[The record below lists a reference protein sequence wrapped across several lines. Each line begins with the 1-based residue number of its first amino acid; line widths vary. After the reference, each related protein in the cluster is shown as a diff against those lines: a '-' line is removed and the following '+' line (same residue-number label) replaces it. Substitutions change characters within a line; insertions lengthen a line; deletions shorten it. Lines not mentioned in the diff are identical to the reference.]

1 MSYAGNICNVHLV
14 QTIPRKTGMLFCQLL
29 LKSSMNLDGPRYNT
43 STLFDLS
50 LDRFVFALMNI
61 VIEQFY
67 SSPLYL
73 QKDQLS
79 VTSGLLPSDLW
90 FSSTWYCQSIFLISN
105 LLGKCIASLILSHLP
120 PLSMAWNKTGTREAI
135 LKVSSSRTLTL
146 ARSVADRMGRA
157 PPALQRIPIPRRQ
170 KTGKHPWMKGD
181 FNQAQNVPLK
191 KQQTLLTYNSVKQK
205 SNHLYHQNIYQII
218 SHTHSTEVNLTL
230 HEIHRPKE
238 SKTTWGSGNNN
249 TPIQQLR
256 IFQWTFMWQ
265 MRFLKNTVSSNKYLT
280 KTHFVLLGDVNWLPS
295 ET

>member
-1 MSYAGNICNVHLV
+1 MISDSVPREIVKVFFWKMYCKSYTLSSPAIIYG
-14 QTIPRKTGMLFCQLL
+14 
-29 LKSSMNLDGPRYNT
+29 LKQNRYPGSSPKGLIFQNSNT
-43 STLFDLS
+43 SQKCGWRNGKGTT
-50 LDRFVFALMNI
+50 
-61 VIEQFY
+61 
-67 SSPLYL
+67 SSA
-73 QKDQLS
+73 
-79 VTSGLLPSDLW
+79 G
-90 FSSTWYCQSIFLISN
+90 
-105 LLGKCIASLILSHLP
+105 
-120 PLSMAWNKTGTREAI
+120 
-135 LKVSSSRTLTL
+135 
-146 ARSVADRMGRA
+146 
-157 PPALQRIPIPRRQ
+157 IPIPRRQ

-238 SKTTWGSGNNN
+238 SKTTWGSGNN

>member
-1 MSYAGNICNVHLV
+1 MISDSVPHEIV
-14 QTIPRKTGMLFCQLL
+14 K
-29 LKSSMNLDGPRYNT
+29 
-43 STLFDLS
+43 
-50 LDRFVFALMNI
+50 VF
-61 VIEQFY
+61 
-67 SSPLYL
+67 
-73 QKDQLS
+73 
-79 VTSGLLPSDLW
+79 
-90 FSSTWYCQSIFLISN
+90 FLISN

-120 PLSMAWNKTGTREAI
+120 PLSMVWNKTGTREAV

-146 ARSVADRMGRA
+146 ARSVADGMGRA

-238 SKTTWGSGNNN
+238 SKTTWGSGNN